1 MLACPVIRALPS
13 RPCSPR
19 PPLALSHD
27 GRRALSLSPTRNP
40 PLVTRRL
47 FAPPTLGEGPLLLP
61 SSFTS
66 FHHCLF
72 TSPLLATRH
81 SPLATSSVLTLL
93 KSHCSTRITRNPQRI
108 TLFRKHQGV
117 PKPFFVNESSPTT
130 GPSAHP
136 QLQQKRTPMPHKS
149 HRQPLCQHHTAS
161 GRRCRM
167 LQSPNHETLCT
178 FHATAE
184 AKLLAQAK
192 IAEAK
197 LLAAT
202 KRAEAQSHRSHSIEQ
217 VAADLLA
224 GTENLSQPTS
234 VNLFLSNLLKNFA
247 HHRISRRDATTL
259 AYISQLLLNSQSV
272 IHRQAKDAQ
281 AATAQAAA
289 NEPQRIVIDMP
300 RPHHADRSCSG
311 GSSDPFLSPTT
322 SPIPSPSICSG
333 ESSDS
338 HPDFNAPPNVH
349 EHRHTN
355 KLDAKPKTCHPVCP
369 DEGRERSEEPTFP
382 ATSTES

>member
-1 MLACPVIRALPS
+1 
-13 RPCSPR
+13 
-19 PPLALSHD
+19 
-27 GRRALSLSPTRNP
+27 
-40 PLVTRRL
+40 
-47 FAPPTLGEGPLLLP
+47 
-61 SSFTS
+61 
-66 FHHCLF
+66 
-72 TSPLLATRH
+72 
-81 SPLATSSVLTLL
+81 
-93 KSHCSTRITRNPQRI
+93 
-108 TLFRKHQGV
+108 
-117 PKPFFVNESSPTT
+117 
-130 GPSAHP
+130 
-136 QLQQKRTPMPHKS
+136 MPHKS
-149 HRQPLCQHHTAS
+149 HRRPLCQHHTAA

-192 IAEAK
+192 MAEAN
-197 LLAAT
+197 LLAQT

-234 VNLFLSNLLKNFA
+234 VNLFLANLLKNFA

-300 RPHHADRSCSG
+300 RPCHRPHLDDPPPSRCSG
-311 GSSDPFLSPTT
+311 GSSDPFLSPTGFPN
-322 SPIPSPSICSG
+322 SPNPSPTPHICSG

-338 HPDFNAPPNVH
+338 HPAKSPS
-349 EHRHTN
+349 
-355 KLDAKPKTCHPVCP
+355 DATPKTCHPVYP
-369 DEGRERSEEPTFP
+369 AEGSERSEESAFP
-382 ATSTES
+382 APSTESSARVPATPVASSPQTLAPPNANKVLYTPDDDSAPSHHPVPTRRHPRVYGFIPLRHHRNLKMAPSRSSNHSPLRQPRNACIVNHFYSSASLAKRGPSQHGDRGNGASTNHRLRSA

>member
-1 MLACPVIRALPS
+1 
-13 RPCSPR
+13 
-19 PPLALSHD
+19 
-27 GRRALSLSPTRNP
+27 
-40 PLVTRRL
+40 
-47 FAPPTLGEGPLLLP
+47 
-61 SSFTS
+61 
-66 FHHCLF
+66 
-72 TSPLLATRH
+72 
-81 SPLATSSVLTLL
+81 
-93 KSHCSTRITRNPQRI
+93 
-108 TLFRKHQGV
+108 
-117 PKPFFVNESSPTT
+117 
-130 GPSAHP
+130 
-136 QLQQKRTPMPHKS
+136 MPHNS
-149 HRQPLCQHHTAS
+149 DRQPLCQHHTAA

-192 IAEAK
+192 MAEAN
-197 LLAAT
+197 LLAQT

-234 VNLFLSNLLKNFA
+234 VNLFLANLLKNFA

-281 AATAQAAA
+281 AAASQAAA
-289 NEPQRIVIDMP
+289 NQPPHIVIDMP

-322 SPIPSPSICSG
+322 SPIPSPRICSG

-355 KLDAKPKTCHPVCP
+355 KLDAKLNICHPVCP
-369 DEGRERSEEPTFP
+369 DEGSERSEESSSRRDLLSGAIPSP
-382 ATSTES
+382 IPLD